1 MSTINTKL
9 LTTFVLMGGALVA
22 QAEESTGTSTTGN
35 GKVESFYLYNDG
47 GVNVH
52 SQNAHLS
59 LSEFSIETSTEL
71 NGTDAL
77 LFNDKGDL
85 QQTTDYLC
93 PNLDFKDKDDKSPSW
108 TLTYT
113 LTNQGPN
120 DIAVGSIT
128 VTTMGMTR
136 NEVKD
141 ETSDTTTMEVGATS
155 TPITATITLEYG
167 TTTQNTTVTNTGTGT
182 DGTGGGTTDF
192 KLDTFKLGVGDS
204 IFLKV
209 TISDAKYTDEQGA
222 PDNLYMGVKG
232 FDFNG
237 CVYTP
242 TGSVPEPT
250 SATLSLLALAG
261 LAARRRR
268 K

>member
-1 MSTINTKL
+1 MSTINTKFFA
-9 LTTFVLMGGALVA
+9 TFVLMGGALVA
-22 QAEESTGTSTTGN
+22 QAEESTGTSPTDN
-35 GKVESFYLYNDG
+35 NVESFFLYNDG

-52 SQNAHLS
+52 TPNAHLS
-59 LSEFSIETSTEL
+59 LSEFSIKTSTGL
-71 NGTDAL
+71 TGTDAL
-77 LFNDKGDL
+77 LFNNQGNNQGGL
-85 QQTTDYLC
+85 GQTTSYLC
-93 PNLDFKDKDDKSPSW
+93 PNFDFKNGGNAPSW
-108 TLTYT
+108 TLTYK

-128 VTTMGMTR
+128 VITMGMTKAP
-136 NEVKD
+136 N
-141 ETSDTTTMEVGATS
+141 TTEVGAS
-155 TPITATITLEYG
+155 GIPIKATITLQYG
-167 TTTQNTTVTNTGTGT
+167 TTTQNTTVTNTGTGIA
-182 DGTGGGTTDF
+182 GTGGGTTDF
-192 KLDTFKLGVGDS
+192 ELDTFNLGVGDS

-209 TISDAKYTDEQGA
+209 TISDPEYQPENEQEE

-237 CVYTP
+237 CKYTP